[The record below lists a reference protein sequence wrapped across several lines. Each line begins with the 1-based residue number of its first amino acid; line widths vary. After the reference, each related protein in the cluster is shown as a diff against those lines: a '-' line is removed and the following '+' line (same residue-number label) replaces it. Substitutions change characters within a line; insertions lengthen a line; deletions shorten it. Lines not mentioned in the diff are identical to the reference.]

1 MVEVGG
7 PLGGAAFGASVAQA
21 PQKVVP
27 AAGGG
32 WEMPTA
38 PPPPSMGWET
48 PTAPPPAGVLVA
60 DSIVC
65 PRCNA
70 GNEPAMRF
78 CKECG
83 FRLGTAEVPRGPMG
97 QPPLA
102 QPVPMAPTCWRC
114 HALGDLG
121 ALFCKFC
128 GASYKDG
135 PSAVGMRA
143 PGAFTVMPPEEQKQR
158 APSTTKP
165 QPSAHPSAIGVTAR
179 LVAILKDGSDGRV
192 FPVNPDQTDLGRRE
206 GDIILAD
213 DPYLSPR
220 HMRIR
225 RTNEGFAVR
234 DLESINGVYLRIREQ
249 VDLADGDMLL
259 LGQQV
264 IRFEL
269 LDDGEQPL
277 GPAMQNGV
285 LLFGTPEVPRIAR
298 LTQYTT
304 EGVGRDVHYLYRDE
318 TILGRENGDI
328 VFTDDPF
335 MSRRHASISANRAE
349 RRFVIRDLGSSNGS
363 AIRFFGEKKISHGD
377 QIRVGRHLFRFDV
390 TGLPGGLGSR

>member
-1 MVEVGG
+1 MVEAAG
-7 PLGGAAFGASVAQA
+7 PLGGGAFGAGA
-21 PQKVVP
+21 PPAQKVVP

-38 PPPPSMGWET
+38 PPPPVAMGWET
-48 PTAPPPAGVLVA
+48 PTAPPPSEVVVSDSVA
-60 DSIVC
+60 C
-65 PRCNA
+65 PRCA
-70 GNEPAMRF
+70 AANEREMRF

-83 FRLGTAEVPRGPMG
+83 FRLPPAEPARAAAAAPASTAG
-97 QPPLA
+97 
-102 QPVPMAPTCWRC
+102 APTCWRC
-114 HALGDLG
+114 HALGDMG

-128 GASYKDG
+128 GAAYKDSPG
-135 PSAVGMRA
+135 QAGAAA
-143 PGAFTVMPPEEQKQR
+143 PGAYTLVPPEEQQKIR

-165 QPSAHPSAIGVTAR
+165 QPSAHPGPMTSVAAR

-192 FPVNPDQTDLGRRE
+192 FPINSDQTDLGRKE

-225 RTNEGFAVR
+225 KAPEGFIVR
-234 DLESINGVYLRIREQ
+234 DLESINGVYMRIREP

-318 TILGRENGDI
+318 TVVGRENGDI

-335 MSRRHASISANRAE
+335 MSRRHAAISVDRNT

-363 AIRFFGEKKISHGD
+363 AIRFFGEKRLNHGD

-390 TGLPGGLGSR
+390 TSVPGGFGSR

>member
-1 MVEVGG
+1 
-7 PLGGAAFGASVAQA
+7 
-21 PQKVVP
+21 
-27 AAGGG
+27 
-32 WEMPTA
+32 MPTA
-38 PPPPSMGWET
+38 PPPPVGGGWET
-48 PTAPPPAGVLVA
+48 PTAPPPAAVLVG
-60 DSIVC
+60 DSVVC

-70 GNEPAMRF
+70 ANEREMRF

-83 FRLGTAEVPRGPMG
+83 FRLASADAARLPGAPAGM
-97 QPPLA
+97 Q
-102 QPVPMAPTCWRC
+102 MAPTCWRC
-114 HALGDLG
+114 HALGDIG

-128 GASYKDG
+128 GAAYKD
-135 PSAVGMRA
+135 A
-143 PGAFTVMPPEEQKQR
+143 PLAGGQR
-158 APSTTKP
+158 APQPPGQFTVVPPDAANQSAQLQQRPLTTTKP
-165 QPSAHPSAIGVTAR
+165 QPSAHPGPHGQVVAR
-179 LVAILKDGSDGRV
+179 LVAILKDGSDGRI

-206 GDIILAD
+206 GDIVLGD

-225 RTNEGFAVR
+225 RTPEGFLLR
-234 DLESINGVYLRIREQ
+234 DLESVNGVYLRIREP
-249 VDLADGDMLL
+249 VELTDGDMLL

-298 LTQYTT
+298 LSQYTT

-318 TILGRENGDI
+318 TVLGRENGDI

-335 MSRRHASISANRAE
+335 MSRRHASITADRMQ
-349 RRFVIRDLGSSNGS
+349 RRFVMRDLGSSNGS
-363 AIRFFGEKKISHGD
+363 AIRFFGEKRISHGD

-390 TGLPGGLGSR
+390 TGLPGGFGSR